1 MFLFLCFEFRLN
13 IDSNVVSFL
22 IQNQQQFSSSNRKRN
37 ATSSTKQFLSASY
50 ASSAVIHMKWWTF
63 KTEKWSQANILFL
76 QVIFHLK
83 FKQLETLAAAP
94 RTLTTRL
101 NNVWQRRRI
110 YNSFVVT
117 GKSFNPQ
124 QEGTWVL
131 KNRLLYED

>member
-13 IDSNVVSFL
+13 IDLDVVSFL

-37 ATSSTKQFLSASY
+37 VTSSTKQFLSASY
-50 ASSAVIHMKWWTF
+50 ASSAVIHMNDGPL
-63 KTEKWSQANILFL
+63 KWSQANILFL

-101 NNVWQRRRI
+101 NNVWQRRRNDAFI
-110 YNSFVVT
+110 IAL
-117 GKSFNPQ
+117 
-124 QEGTWVL
+124 W
-131 KNRLLYED
+131 LLEKVSILSKKAPGS